1 MRTHKNRSKI
11 ILAVIVAIL
20 ATMVSYSAFT
30 NMNKQMQDQENL
42 IKAMQAEQGK
52 TSQIESYA
60 YAVSTAD
67 LKAGELV
74 SDQDVDFKK
83 FTIEDKSAFENRSD
97 VVNKVLLKD
106 ISSGEAFTTAHIAK
120 ISSESASGSDIAL
133 RPGYRALTLPADN
146 FQGRSEKMIIGSVV
160 DIYSTASDSSW
171 ILENVKILAFEK
183 NSSAV
188 SSTPAVSSSIMNAD
202 SITFEVSTVQIPDF
216 ISSISK
222 GRLMLVAKNPDDKKS
237 VNVNAQKSYGG
248 AIHHSVKAGHYSNYS
263 ALPNLPASVPISNLS
278 GASFSGGNLSGLP
291 QPVAPN
297 VKTTSVEVIE
307 ANVKSKVD
315 FN

>member
-20 ATMVSYSAFT
+20 ATMISYSAFT

-42 IKAMQAEQGK
+42 IKAMQSEQGK
-52 TSQIESYA
+52 ASQSESYA

-74 SDQDVDFKK
+74 SDQDVDFKN
-83 FTIEDKSAFENRSD
+83 FTSEDKSAFENRSD

-106 ISSGEAFTTAHIAK
+106 IAVGEAFTNSHIAK
-120 ISSESASGSDIAL
+120 ISNESDIAL
-133 RPGYRALTLPADN
+133 SPGYRALTLPADN
-146 FQGRSEKMIIGSVV
+146 FQGRSEKMVIGSVV

-171 ILENVKILAFEK
+171 ILDNVKILAFEK
-183 NSSAV
+183 NSSVASATQDV
-188 SSTPAVSSSIMNAD
+188 PPSIMNAD
-202 SITFEVSTVQIPDF
+202 AITFEVSTGQIPDF

-222 GRLMLVAKNPDDKKS
+222 GKLMLVAKNPGDKKS
-237 VNVNAQKSYGG
+237 VKASAPRTYGG
-248 AIHHSVKAGHYSNYS
+248 VIHHSKRGGYSGSYS
-263 ALPNLPASVPISNLS
+263 SLPNLPAAVPISNFPGGSSS
-278 GASFSGGNLSGLP
+278 GANLSGLP
-291 QPVAPN
+291 QPISPN

>member
-20 ATMVSYSAFT
+20 ATMVSYSAFK

-52 TSQIESYA
+52 TSQSESFA
-60 YAVSTAD
+60 YAVSTAN

-74 SDQDVDFKK
+74 SDQDVDFKN
-83 FTIEDKSAFENRSD
+83 FTTENKSAFENRSD

-106 ISSGEAFTTAHIAK
+106 ISIGESFTTFHIAK
-120 ISSESASGSDIAL
+120 ISSESDITL
-133 RPGYRALTLPADN
+133 LPGYRALTLPADN
-146 FQGRSEKMIIGSVV
+146 FQGRSEKMVIGSVV

-171 ILENVKILAFEK
+171 ILENVKILSFEK
-183 NSSAV
+183 NSNAVSATSAV
-188 SSTPAVSSSIMNAD
+188 PPSIINAD
-202 SITFEVSTVQIPDF
+202 SITFEVSTGQIPDF

-222 GRLMLVAKNPDDKKS
+222 GKLMLVAKNPGDKKS
-237 VNVNAQKSYGG
+237 VKASAPKNYGG
-248 AIHHSVKAGHYSNYS
+248 VIHHSTRIGQSGNYS
-263 ALPNLPASVPISNLS
+263 ALPNLPASVPISNFKGGSLP
-278 GASFSGGNLSGLP
+278 GANLSGLP